1 MDKLTKYQNNAFT
14 VFIILTY
21 LIYILSIVGISKS
34 APVYLDDFDYY
45 VKIYI
50 SLFLLW
56 RFNMF
61 RKIEFNELDRK
72 IAFSAG
78 LFLFTSTAVY
88 NVLTDYVKRTTK
100 NTPQLIRDSLNYT
113 FIILLVVYVFY
124 IVYRNFFKS
133 LSRRQQG

>member
-1 MDKLTKYQNNAFT
+1 MDKLEKYQNNAFT
-14 VFIILTY
+14 IFIILTY
-21 LIYILSIVGISKS
+21 LVYILSAIGISKT
-34 APVYLDDFDYY
+34 APIYLDDFDYY

-88 NVLTDYVKRTTK
+88 NILTDYVKTTSK
-100 NTPQLIRDSLNYT
+100 NVPQLIRLSVNYT
-113 FIILLVVYVFY
+113 FIILLVVYVCY
-124 IVYRNFFKS
+124 IGYRNFAKK
-133 LSRRQQG
+133 

>member
-1 MDKLTKYQNNAFT
+1 MDKLTSYQNNAFT
-14 VFIILTY
+14 IFIISTY
-21 LIYILSIVGISKS
+21 LVYILSAIGITKT
-34 APVYLDDFDYY
+34 APTYLDDFDYY

-88 NVLTDYVKRTTK
+88 NILTDYVKSTA
-100 NTPQLIRDSLNYT
+100 NNVPQLIRKSVNYSL
-113 FIILLVVYVFY
+113 IILLVVYVCY

-133 LSRRQQG
+133 KK

>member
-1 MDKLTKYQNNAFT
+1 MDKLTTFQNNAFT
-14 VFIILTY
+14 VIIIATY
-21 LIYILSIVGISKS
+21 LIYFLSAIGISKT
-34 APVYLDDFDYY
+34 APMYLDDFDYY

-61 RKIEFNELDRK
+61 RKIDFNELDRK

-88 NVLTDYVKRTTK
+88 SILSGYVK
-100 NTPQLIRDSLNYT
+100 NTVHNTDKTINKTLKYT
-113 FIILLVVYVFY
+113 FGILIIFYVCY
-124 IVYRNFFKS
+124 LIYRNFFK
-133 LSRRQQG
+133 GKK

>member
-1 MDKLTKYQNNAFT
+1 MDKLTKFQNNAFT
-14 VFIILTY
+14 IFIISTY
-21 LIYILSIVGISKS
+21 LIYILSAIGITKT
-34 APVYLDDFDYY
+34 APTYLDDFDYY

-88 NVLTDYVKRTTK
+88 NILTDYVKASAK
-100 NTPQLIRDSLNYT
+100 NVPQLIRRTVNYSL
-113 FIILLVVYVFY
+113 IILLGFYVCY
-124 IVYRNFFKS
+124 IGYRNFFRSKK
-133 LSRRQQG
+133 

>member
-1 MDKLTKYQNNAFT
+1 MDKLTSYQNDAFT
-14 VFIILTY
+14 IFIISTY
-21 LIYILSIVGISKS
+21 LVYILSAIGITKT
-34 APVYLDDFDYY
+34 APTYLDDFDYY

-88 NVLTDYVKRTTK
+88 NILTDYVKSTA
-100 NTPQLIRDSLNYT
+100 NNVPQLIRRSVNYSL
-113 FIILLVVYVFY
+113 IILLVVYVCY
-124 IVYRNFFKS
+124 IAYKNFFKIKK
-133 LSRRQQG
+133 

>member
-1 MDKLTKYQNNAFT
+1 MDKLEKYQNNAFT
-14 VFIILTY
+14 IFIILTY
-21 LIYILSIVGISKS
+21 LVYILSAIGISKT
-34 APVYLDDFDYY
+34 APIYLDDFDYY

-88 NVLTDYVKRTTK
+88 NILTDYVKTTSK
-100 NTPQLIRDSLNYT
+100 NVPQLIRLSVNYT
-113 FIILLVVYVFY
+113 FIILLVVYVCY
-124 IVYRNFFKS
+124 I
-133 LSRRQQG
+133 G

>member
-88 NVLTDYVKRTTK
+88 NILTDYVKASAK
-100 NTPQLIRDSLNYT
+100 NVPQLIRRTVNYSL
-113 FIILLVVYVFY
+113 IILLGFYVCY
-124 IVYRNFFKS
+124 IGYRNFFRSKK
-133 LSRRQQG
+133 

>member
-1 MDKLTKYQNNAFT
+1 MDKVTTYQNDAFT

-21 LIYILSIVGISKS
+21 SVYILSAIGISKT
-34 APVYLDDFDYY
+34 APAYLDDFDYY

-88 NVLTDYVKRTTK
+88 SILTDYVKTTVK
-100 NTPQLIRDSLNYT
+100 NVPQLIRRSMNYS
-113 FIILLVVYVFY
+113 FIILLVVYIGY
-124 IVYRNFFKS
+124 IGYRNFFAGAKK
-133 LSRRQQG
+133 

>member
-1 MDKLTKYQNNAFT
+1 
-14 VFIILTY
+14 
-21 LIYILSIVGISKS
+21 LIYILSAIGITKT
-34 APVYLDDFDYY
+34 APTYLDDFDYY

-133 LSRRQQG
+133 KK